1 MEIVLKTGSAT
12 ITMQKNGDI
21 TIEGKQITIKGS
33 GMSSLKDK
41 KSFKIELAVA
51 ARSDRGRD
59 GSGRGRRATA
69 ICAHRTAGIQT
80 SNRAIRSLAT
90 KGRGPRDPQL
100 AQVDATGLG
109 AHSA

>member
-1 MEIVLKTGSAT
+1 
-12 ITMQKNGDI
+12 
-21 TIEGKQITIKGS
+21 
-33 GMSSLKDK
+33 MSSLKDK

-51 ARSDRGRD
+51 LVPTGVATGPAEVGERPLFALTGRLE
-59 GSGRGRRATA
+59 S
-69 ICAHRTAGIQT
+69 T

-90 KGRGPRDPQL
+90 KVCGPRDPQL